1 MIYIENQFKLYYY
14 YDTIFFKC
22 VISYTKSQ
30 KIIEKTDINWYRNYF
45 LCYSFNKNST
55 FYLQNRHI
63 NIKYTQNNLIKKG
76 ENMYN
81 FISKSEKDTINF
93 AKGLASKLHKG
104 DIIVLTG
111 ELGSGK
117 TKFTQGF
124 LEYFGLENEISSPTF
139 TIVNEY
145 NSNTGLN
152 IYHFDVYRLS
162 DTDEFYA
169 IGGDEYFENGICIIE
184 WGELIKD
191 ALPKDYIHITF
202 EKDDSNENYRKLKVE
217 TFGNKYQNLF

>member
-1 MIYIENQFKLYYY
+1 
-14 YDTIFFKC
+14 
-22 VISYTKSQ
+22 
-30 KIIEKTDINWYRNYF
+30 
-45 LCYSFNKNST
+45 
-55 FYLQNRHI
+55 
-63 NIKYTQNNLIKKG
+63 
-76 ENMYN
+76 MYN

-93 AKGLASKLHKG
+93 AKKLASKLHKG

-117 TKFTQGF
+117 TKFAQGF

-145 NSNTGLN
+145 NAQNNLN

-162 DTDEFYA
+162 DIDEFYA
-169 IGGDEYFENGICIIE
+169 IGGEEYFENGICIIE
-184 WGELIKD
+184 WGETINE

-202 EKDDSNENYRKLKVE
+202 EKSDDDENYRKLKVE
-217 TFGNKYQNLF
+217 TFGSKYTNLF